1 MDLNL
6 VSHRFL
12 FFRINTLGSLRD
24 PLYNLNATRY
34 TSSCDKEGT
43 LVQKKF
49 LIAVNIENK
58 AYLDDPE
65 GDTILRDLI
74 VKGGYSN
81 IESVRS
87 AKTLKIVVRSSSEK
101 EALKTVEN
109 LCVDLRIYNPVLSDC
124 TIVSAGLTT

>member
-1 MDLNL
+1 L
-6 VSHRFL
+6 VR
-12 FFRINTLGSLRD
+12 
-24 PLYNLNATRY
+24 
-34 TSSCDKEGT
+34 
-43 LVQKKF
+43 KKF
-49 LIAVNIENK
+49 LIAINIENK

-109 LCVDLRIYNPVLSDC
+109 LCTDLRIYNPVLSDC
-124 TIVSAGLTT
+124 TIVSAGKTT